1 MKKNMYQLLNE
12 VKIDFGEYE
21 DLKLSAVEKQAH
33 QRRILREVRNM
44 KNCGGR
50 GSGMRRYGNGNRRN
64 KPNFSRKY
72 V

>member
-21 DLKLSAVEKQAH
+21 DLELSAVEKQVH
-33 QRRILREVRNM
+33 KRRILREVR
-44 KNCGGR
+44 
-50 GSGMRRYGNGNRRN
+50 RRYGNGNRRN